1 MLLPERCLEGC
12 QHDSPPALPGP
23 GVGSYVGTTVVR
35 PQRPS
40 SGQWVTNE
48 PGVDEEA
55 VTRQVW
61 VLPCS
66 DVSSGVVVQRSQQWS
81 FRQTWARVPSLWYP
95 ATSLGGPVQ
104 RPAEGAMPPPL
115 RRALFG
121 DRLSVA
127 CRCLSGAD
135 SRTRRDSAGYRAR
148 ESRRVGALASAVGRL
163 ASVVRCGVWSEARN
177 VVRAWRGSHRVVRW

>member
-12 QHDSPPALPGP
+12 QRDSPPALPGP

-104 RPAEGAMPPPL
+104 RPAEGAMPPPCRGL
-115 RRALFG
+115 CLVTPPLRAHRDSGCACQSLPSARGRAVWRLLWCRCVAAACRNARAESVVTRRA
-121 DRLSVA
+121 A
-127 CRCLSGAD
+127 EPA
-135 SRTRRDSAGYRAR
+135 T
-148 ESRRVGALASAVGRL
+148 
-163 ASVVRCGVWSEARN
+163 
-177 VVRAWRGSHRVVRW
+177 